1 MAGTGIEFIEAAKSY
16 ENKEALLPLS
26 LRIEPGEFVSII
38 GGSGGGKTTMLK
50 MVNGLCIPDSGKVL
64 VNGEDVA
71 TADLVCLRRNIGYV
85 IQGTGLFPH
94 MNVWKNIA
102 YVPTL
107 INRHDRART
116 RKAVENLMQLMDL
129 DADMALRYPAELSGG
144 QQQRVG
150 IARALAS
157 SPDIVLMDEPFGAV
171 DGIAR
176 RSLQTEI
183 VQLHQKLKM
192 TILFVTHD
200 IREALRL
207 GTRVLVINQGRLVQ
221 DATPEQITASP
232 ADEFVEDLVRT

>member
-171 DGIAR
+171 DGITR

>member
-1 MAGTGIEFIEAAKSY
+1 MAGTGIEFINAAKSY
-16 ENKEALLPLS
+16 ENKQALLPLT

-107 INRHDRART
+107 INRRDRART

-171 DGIAR
+171 DGITR
-176 RSLQTEI
+176 RSLQAEI